1 MNKNTVSLEPRSAS
15 RMSSEVRELRH
26 STSNAYK
33 SYLNNQIKPR
43 WDDYP
48 LSKVKPFAVKQW
60 LKGLDLAPRTKGHLH
75 NLMRVLWN

>member
-1 MNKNTVSLEPRSAS
+1 
-15 RMSSEVRELRH
+15 MSSEVTELRH

-33 SYLNNQIKPR
+33 SYLNSQIKPR

-60 LKGLDLAPRTKGHLH
+60 LKGLT
-75 NLMRVLWN
+75 